1 MISYPNQKKYHIN
14 KKIKEGDI
22 FIMLKWE
29 DYTAAAR
36 ELSPSALNLF
46 MYLAKNQDKYELWF
60 SSKDYCET
68 FGVTDK
74 TFRNARHELISRGYL
89 KEGDNNH
96 VYFDTSAAYK
106 ETVEDLKQ
114 RLEKIGGEIRALDAD
129 SYQDLYELI
138 KKENLRDI
146 KDETLYKTKI
156 KAIIRFA
163 EDILK
168 DIGKTEF
175 SKLL

>member
-46 MYLAKNQDKYELWF
+46 MYLAKNQDKYEFWF

-68 FGVTDK
+68 FNVTDK
-74 TFRNARHELISRGYL
+74 TFRNARKELLTKGYL

-96 VYFDTSAAYK
+96 IYFDTSAAYK
-106 ETVEDLKQ
+106 ESIEGLKAKLQ
-114 RLEKIGGEIRALDAD
+114 KLGGEIKAIDSE
-129 SYQDLYELI
+129 SYQELFDLI
-138 KKENLRDI
+138 VSENLKEI
-146 KDETLYKTKI
+146 SDETLYKTRIKKI
-156 KAIIRFA
+156 ISFA

-168 DIGKTEF
+168 SIGETEF